1 MRDFWFCLANSNI
14 SIISSG
20 KYSRSASCITTW
32 EVGIKFLLKAKADP
46 FPLFLPVLKSSI
58 FSYFPAKFLA
68 ISWELSVE
76 LLSIRYIDDVVS
88 YKTEEEYLTYLRSG
102 DYDMRFLG
110 SDYIN
115 GKYTGKDINIDIIWL
130 DRETHN
136 YSSTKL
142 KTDIYNSVKE
152 PMQRGYGY
160 D

>member
-1 MRDFWFCLANSNI
+1 M
-14 SIISSG
+14 
-20 KYSRSASCITTW
+20 
-32 EVGIKFLLKAKADP
+32 
-46 FPLFLPVLKSSI
+46 
-58 FSYFPAKFLA
+58 
-68 ISWELSVE
+68 
-76 LLSIRYIDDVVS
+76 
-88 YKTEEEYLTYLRSG
+88 RSG
-102 DYDMRFLG
+102 DYDMRVLG

-115 GKYTGKDINIDIIWL
+115 CKYTGKDINIDIIWL

>member
-1 MRDFWFCLANSNI
+1 
-14 SIISSG
+14 
-20 KYSRSASCITTW
+20 
-32 EVGIKFLLKAKADP
+32 
-46 FPLFLPVLKSSI
+46 
-58 FSYFPAKFLA
+58 
-68 ISWELSVE
+68 
-76 LLSIRYIDDVVS
+76 
-88 YKTEEEYLTYLRSG
+88 
-102 DYDMRFLG
+102 MRFLG